1 MPIVLD
7 MPDSACKYSFVVSIL
22 SIHARVLGL
31 AVTSLNV
38 EDEKGGVFITAS
50 TYYKAVR
57 VGGG

>member
-1 MPIVLD
+1 